1 MKVKA
6 LLYQNVAGFS
16 AAFVILA
23 MSVGSF
29 FFERKIGIALGV
41 AFLVILLIDVI
52 YSVFS
57 LKATI
62 KYVTAVNKTLINGEG
77 EGVDSFPLPAVMCDK
92 TGNIIWYN
100 NRFFEDVVD
109 SYDIKKLTINDFFD
123 DYNYKDYSEKRICN
137 SAFAENEYTAFI
149 TNVKSETNPML
160 CFYFFDDTAYKTI
173 QREFVDSRPFVMMM
187 LIDNIEQL
195 SRHLTDSRFASV
207 LGNVEAIIENWL
219 KDERVVLKRVGN
231 GNYLVV
237 GEKRNLDALI
247 EDKFSVLSK
256 VREIKFDE
264 RNMEA
269 TLSVGVGT
277 GESFLEC
284 ESRAKKSLE
293 MALNRGGD
301 QAAVYDE
308 NGYIYFGG
316 VTNKTNESSRVSP
329 RQTSANISALLKKYK
344 RAIIL
349 GHKYSDYDAIGSA
362 MGMCF
367 YAQCYGLDAHV
378 VVDGRSTLAS
388 PLVAHAVENGFD
400 YFITPSKAD
409 DLSDDDTVVI
419 VVDTQ
424 RKMLLDSSDAYDL
437 AGATVVIDHHRRSDD
452 YLSDADILYSSP
464 TSSSACELVSE
475 LIQYS
480 SIQDV
485 LPMHIATALL
495 SGIVLDTKDFVLRT
509 SQRTFEAAGFLKDYG
524 ADTIKVRRLFSIN
537 PEMAAVKNEII
548 ANSKMHSGFIVGC
561 TSSDSK
567 NIRVVTSNAADD
579 MLNID
584 GVRAS
589 LVISKLG
596 VGKYQVSARSLGEEN
611 VQLVMERLGGGGHS
625 TMAAAQ
631 IKASSMDNAR
641 SKVIDAIN
649 EYVKNK

>member
-16 AAFVILA
+16 SALVILA
-23 MSVGSF
+23 MAIGSF
-29 FFERKIGIALGV
+29 FFERKIAYALAV
-41 AFLVILLIDVI
+41 AFLVVLLIDII
-52 YSVFS
+52 YSAFS

-62 KYVTAVNKTLINGEG
+62 KYVGAVNNTLVNGEG

-92 TGNIIWYN
+92 SGNIIWYN
-100 NRFFEDVVD
+100 SQFFDDIVD
-109 SYDIKKLTINDFFD
+109 SYDIKKLTINDFID
-123 DYNYKDYSEKRICN
+123 DYDFKEYSSRRICEA
-137 SAFAENEYTAFI
+137 AFAEKEFTAFI

-160 CFYFFDDTAYKTI
+160 CFYFFDDTVSKFV
-173 QREFVDSRPFVMMM
+173 QREYAESRPFVMMM

-207 LGNVEAIIENWL
+207 LGNVEAIIESWL
-219 KDERVVLKRVGN
+219 KDEKIVLKRVGN
-231 GNYLVV
+231 GSYLVV
-237 GEKRNLDALI
+237 GEKRNLDALVA
-247 EDKFSVLSK
+247 DKFSVLSK
-256 VREIKFDE
+256 VREMKLDE
-264 RNMEA
+264 RNLEV
-269 TLSVGVGT
+269 TLSIGVGYGDT
-277 GESFLEC
+277 FLEC

-301 QAAVYDE
+301 QSAVYDE

-316 VTNKTNESSRVSP
+316 IANKTNESSRVSP
-329 RQTSANISALLKKYK
+329 RQTSANIATLMKNYK
-344 RAIIL
+344 RAIVL
-349 GHKYSDYDAIGSA
+349 GHKYSDYDAIGAA

-367 YAQCYGLDAHV
+367 FAQCCGLEAHV

-388 PLVAHAVENGFD
+388 PLVGYAVENGFD
-400 YFITPSKAD
+400 SFITPSKAED
-409 DLSDDDTVVI
+409 MTDDDTIVI

-424 RKMLLDSSDAYDL
+424 RKQLLDSSDVYDL

-464 TSSSACELVSE
+464 TSSSACELVAE

-480 SIQDV
+480 SVHDV
-485 LPMHIATALL
+485 VPVHIATALL

-537 PEMAAVKNEII
+537 PEMAFIKNEII
-548 ANSKMHSGFIVGC
+548 AGSKMFAGFLVGS
-561 TSSDSK
+561 TGSDSK
-567 NIRVVTSNAADD
+567 NIRVITSNAADD

-584 GVRAS
+584 GVKAS

-631 IKASSMDNAR
+631 IKASSIDNAR
-641 SKVIDAIN
+641 AKVVDAIN
-649 EYVKNK
+649 EYIKNK

>member
-1 MKVKA
+1 MKIKT
-6 LLYQNVAGFS
+6 LIYQNIAGFS
-16 AAFVILA
+16 AALVLLA
-23 MSVGSF
+23 ASCVLF
-29 FFERKIGIALGV
+29 FFKREIGIALAV
-41 AFLVILLIDVI
+41 AFLIVFLIDVI
-52 YSVFS
+52 YSTFS

-62 KYVTAVNKTLINGEG
+62 KYVKAVNKTLVNGEG

-100 NRFFEDVVD
+100 NQFFEDVVD
-109 SYDIKKLTINDFFD
+109 SYDIKTLTINDFFD
-123 DYNYKDYSEKRICN
+123 DYNFKEYSQKHICN
-137 SAFAENEYTAFI
+137 ASFAENEYTAFI

-160 CFYFFDDTAYKTI
+160 CFYFFNDTPYKYI
-173 QREFVDSRPFVMMM
+173 QREFFESRPFVMMM
-187 LIDNIEQL
+187 IIDNIEQL
-195 SRHLTDSRFASV
+195 SRYLTDSRFASV
-207 LGNVEAIIENWL
+207 LGNIEAIIEDWL
-219 KDERVVLKRVGN
+219 KNEKVVLKRVGN
-231 GNYLVV
+231 GNYIVV
-237 GEKRNLDALI
+237 GEKRNLDTLI
-247 EDKFSVLSK
+247 SGKFSVLSK

-264 RNMEA
+264 RNMEV
-269 TLSVGVGT
+269 TLSIGVGT
-277 GESFLEC
+277 GESFREC

-293 MALNRGGD
+293 MSLNRGGD
-301 QAAVYDE
+301 QAAVFDE

-316 VTNKTNESSRVSP
+316 VTNKTNESSKVSP

-344 RAIIL
+344 RAIVL
-349 GHKYSDYDAIGSA
+349 GHKYSDYDAIGAA

-367 YAQCYGLDAHV
+367 FAQCNGLDAHV

-388 PLVAHAVENGFD
+388 PLVAYAVENGFD
-400 YFITPSKAD
+400 YFITPSKAE

-424 RKMLLDSSDAYDL
+424 RKILLDSSDVYDL

-485 LPMHIATALL
+485 VPMYIATALL

-537 PEMAAVKNEII
+537 PEMATIKNEII
-548 ANSKMHSGFIVGC
+548 AGSKMHSGFIVGS

-567 NIRVVTSNAADD
+567 NIRIITSNAADD

-596 VGKYQVSARSLGEEN
+596 VGKYQVSARSLGDEN
-611 VQLVMERLGGGGHS
+611 VQLVMEKLGGGGHS

-649 EYVKNK
+649 EYIKCK

>member
-6 LLYQNVAGFS
+6 LLYQNMAGFS
-16 AAFVILA
+16 AAFVLLVMA
-23 MSVGSF
+23 VAAF
-29 FFERKIGIALGV
+29 FFERNISFALGLS
-41 AFLVILLIDVI
+41 FLIVFLIDIV

-57 LKATI
+57 LKTTI
-62 KYVTAVNKTLINGEG
+62 KYVSAINKTLVNGEG
-77 EGVDSFPLPAVMCDK
+77 EGVDAFPLPAVMCDK
-92 TGNIIWYN
+92 SGNIIWYN
-100 NRFFEDVVD
+100 NQFFEDIVD
-109 SYDIKKLTINDFFD
+109 TYDVKKLTIRDFIE
-123 DYNYKDYSEKRICN
+123 DYSFKDYSEKRICN
-137 SAFAENEYTAFI
+137 AAFAENEYTAFV

-160 CFYFFDDTAYKTI
+160 CFYFFDDTAYKTV
-173 QREFVDSRPFVMMM
+173 QREFVETRPFVMMM

-207 LGNVEAIIENWL
+207 LGNIEAIIENWL
-219 KDERVVLKRVGN
+219 KDEKVVLKRVGN

-256 VREIKFDE
+256 VREIRFDE

-269 TLSVGVGT
+269 TLSVGVGN
-277 GESFLEC
+277 GETFLEC

-301 QAAVYDE
+301 QAAVYNE

-316 VTNKTNESSRVSP
+316 VANKTNESSRVSP
-329 RQTSANISALLKKYK
+329 RQTSANIASLLKKYK
-344 RAIIL
+344 RAVIL
-349 GHKYSDYDAIGSA
+349 GHKYSDYDAIGAA

-367 YAQCYGLDAHV
+367 YAQCCGLEANV

-388 PLVAHAVENGFD
+388 PLVAYAVENGFD
-400 YFITPSKAD
+400 YFITPSKAE

-424 RKMLLDSSDAYDL
+424 RKLLLDSSDAYEL

-485 LPMHIATALL
+485 MPMHIATALL
-495 SGIVLDTKDFVLRT
+495 AGIVLDTKDFVLRT

-537 PEMAAVKNEII
+537 PEMAAIKNEII
-548 ANSKMHSGFIVGC
+548 ANSKMYSGFILGS

-567 NIRVVTSNAADD
+567 NIRIITSNAADD

-611 VQLVMERLGGGGHS
+611 VQLVMEKLGGGGHS

-631 IKASSMDNAR
+631 IKASSIDNAR
-641 SKVIDAIN
+641 AKVVEAIN
-649 EYVKNK
+649 EYIKNK